1 MQYCRALIGKTR
13 YTMITNINADIII
26 AAVQSTTE
34 IRACH
39 TTSSGYSS
47 RSELRNLHVHIIGV
61 GNIDLFMSHTYPLK

>member
-1 MQYCRALIGKTR
+1 
-13 YTMITNINADIII
+13 MITNINADIII

-47 RSELRNLHVHIIGV
+47 RSELRNLTRAYHRRWKHRLIYVTHI
-61 GNIDLFMSHTYPLK
+61 ST